1 MWNRK
6 ELKNK
11 GREVVKKSYWSIV
24 VVCFLIALL
33 TGEYGTSFIAKL
45 NSSDDVIPYYTENEE
60 IKDNSEEYRKIK
72 EVQDKINSLPDTQ
85 IKIIEMVKANVDS
98 VIKTQK
104 YMIKV
109 WDAIKSFNIHEN
121 KLGIEISLSAIAAV
135 LFTIFIVEPLIVA
148 EKRFL
153 IKVRKEST
161 TKVSVLM
168 EIFKKDCWGNIAL
181 TMFLRNIY
189 NALWFLTIIGGF
201 IKIYEYKM
209 IPYILAENPQI
220 KPKEAFKISKEMMKN
235 NKWKTFVLE
244 LSFIG
249 WNLLSI
255 LTFGLLNLLYANPY
269 KATTMTELYANL
281 KENSKNNNPELYNK
295 LKENNIFSNE
305 EEIDENEV
313 NINKGN
319 IEKVV
324 I

>member
-6 ELKNK
+6 DLKSK
-11 GREVVKKSYWSIV
+11 AREVVKKSYWSIV

-45 NSSDDVIPYYTENEE
+45 NSNDDVIPYYIENEE
-60 IKDNSEEYRKIK
+60 IKENSEEYRKIK
-72 EVQDKINSLPDTQ
+72 EVHDKINSLPDTQ
-85 IKIIEMVKANVDS
+85 IKIVEIAKANVDS
-98 VIKTQK
+98 AIKTQK
-104 YMIKV
+104 YLIKV

-121 KLGIEISLSAIAAV
+121 KLGIKISLAALV
-135 LFTIFIVEPLIVA
+135 ALLFTIFVVEPLIVA

-153 IKVRKEST
+153 INVRKESA
-161 TKVSVLM
+161 TKVSVLK
-168 EIFKKDCWGNIAL
+168 EVFKKNCLGNVAL
-181 TMFLRNIY
+181 TMLLRNIY

-220 KPKEAFKISKEMMKN
+220 KPKDAFKISKEMMKN
-235 NKWKTFVLE
+235 NKWKTFMLE

-249 WNLLSI
+249 WSIVSI

-295 LKENNIFSNE
+295 LKENNIFNNE